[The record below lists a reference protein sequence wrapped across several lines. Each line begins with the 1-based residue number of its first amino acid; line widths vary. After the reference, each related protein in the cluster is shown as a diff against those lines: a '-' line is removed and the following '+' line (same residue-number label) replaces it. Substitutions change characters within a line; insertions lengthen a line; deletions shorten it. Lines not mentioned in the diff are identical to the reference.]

1 MIDVAVDREPLPAQ
15 RLWAAGRAAEMWRL
29 AGGLVIAKAGVL
41 LVVFLAVKLLPF
53 WVEQYRA
60 NFVDPDY
67 ANAGPVQWAFSAWD
81 GQHYLYLADHGYHA
95 GQMSNAFYPLFPGLI
110 HLATPL
116 FGSSLPAGLLVSNVC
131 SLAGLL
137 LLFDLFRLLHGGAT
151 ARRALLLYV
160 AFPTAFFLS
169 LIYNDSLFILLAA
182 LVFNLLYRGKLE
194 WAALPA
200 ALLPLTKPQGTLVI
214 VPFLIYYWFE
224 HREGW
229 GWRAL
234 LPFSPLLGIGVLL
247 AFMYVTTGNPL
258 EMLAAQQLFPS
269 GYSALLIVHPVQLI
283 QQLTAGRLALYGYT
297 NSILD
302 RIFFGFFMLLLIP
315 LFRYVRPS
323 LAVFGLLT
331 GILSVVTGTF
341 MSYQRYM
348 LLTFPIFL
356 GLAIGL
362 RRWRLGWLQWPLL
375 FALIMVQGL
384 FTAMY
389 ALDYW
394 VA

>member
-1 MIDVAVDREPLPAQ
+1 LIDTALERQAPPA
-15 RLWAAGRAAEMWRL
+15 RSVWEAGRAADMLRM
-29 AGGLVIAKAGVL
+29 AGSLVVVKAAIL

-53 WVEQYRA
+53 WVEQYQA

-67 ANAGPVQWAFSAWD
+67 ANATPLQWAFSAWD
-81 GQHYLYLADHGYHA
+81 GQHYLYLADNGYHA

-116 FGSSLPAGLLVSNVC
+116 FGSSLPAGLLVSNLC

-137 LLFDLFRLLHGGAT
+137 VLFDMFRRLHGGAT
-151 ARRALLLYV
+151 ARRTLLLYV
-160 AFPTAFFLS
+160 AFPTAFFLT
-169 LIYNDSLFILLAA
+169 LIYNDSLFLLLAA
-182 LVFNLLYRGKLE
+182 VFFNLLYRGKLE
-194 WAALPA
+194 WAAVPA
-200 ALLPLTKPQGTLVI
+200 ALLPLTKPQGTLVMA
-214 VPFLIYYWFE
+214 PFLIYFWFE
-224 HREGW
+224 HREAW

-234 LPFSPLLGIGVLL
+234 LPFSPLVGIGALL
-247 AFMYVTTGNPL
+247 AFMYLTTGNAL

-269 GYSALLIVHPVQLI
+269 GYSALLIFHPLQLI
-283 QQLTAGRLALYGYT
+283 HQLTGVPLALYGYT

-302 RIFFGFFMLLLIP
+302 RIFFGVFLLLLIP

-348 LLTFPIFL
+348 LLAFPIFL

-362 RRWRLGWLQWPLL
+362 RRWRLGWLQWPLV
-375 FALIMVQGL
+375 FVLIMVQGL
-384 FTAMY
+384 FTAMC